1 MTEEE
6 FCSKHGITRL
16 NRTARPEMINGRPYI
31 PFRTVVQL
39 DITEYGITS
48 LKEMS
53 ERDKTA
59 LELMHREHYENYMR
73 EKYPGIKSAW
83 ERYQLLLKIAND

>member
-6 FCSKHGITRL
+6 FCSKHGISRL
-16 NRTARPEMINGRPYI
+16 YRTNPEMINGRPFI
-31 PFRTVVQL
+31 PFRSSNVQL
-39 DITEYGITS
+39 DITEYGINS